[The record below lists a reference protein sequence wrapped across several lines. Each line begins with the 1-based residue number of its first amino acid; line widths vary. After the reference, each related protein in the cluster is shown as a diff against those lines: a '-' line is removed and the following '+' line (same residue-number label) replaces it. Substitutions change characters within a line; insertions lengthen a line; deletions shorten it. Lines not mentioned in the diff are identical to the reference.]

1 MKTSQAK
8 LQLWVETGDESRLV
22 ASRDRRTGEVHFPVF
37 RSVSPLAAD
46 HETIAL
52 SERGALYS
60 YSIIHPSPKT
70 GAAPFA
76 IGYADFPEGVRVFGR
91 IVTGGSRPRIGDS
104 VRAIHDADHGYV
116 FESISGGSKQ

>member
-8 LQLWVETGDESRLV
+8 LQLWSEASAKPRLL
-22 ASRDRRTGEVHFPVF
+22 ASRNMQTGEVHFPVF

-52 SERGALYS
+52 SERGTLYS

-70 GAAPFA
+70 GAVPFA

-91 IVTGGSRPRIGDS
+91 IVTGGSRPRIGDA
-104 VRAIHDADHGYV
+104 VRAIHDAEHGYV
-116 FESISGGSKQ
+116 FESIVSGSVQ